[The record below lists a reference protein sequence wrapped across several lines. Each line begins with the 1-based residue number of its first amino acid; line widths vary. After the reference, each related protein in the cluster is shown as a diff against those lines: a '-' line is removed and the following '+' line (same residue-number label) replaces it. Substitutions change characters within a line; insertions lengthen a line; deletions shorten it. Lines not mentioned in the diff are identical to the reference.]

1 MGVSLVSRV
10 SPTANNFFDDQP
22 LLRLPRLLDAL
33 GHPDDEAVEDLL
45 QVLMPLASPVQTVK
59 KEES

>member
-1 MGVSLVSRV
+1 MGYHGITVA
-10 SPTANNFFDDQP
+10 PTPKIFDDLP

-45 QVLMPLASPVQTVK
+45 QVLTPLASPVQTVK